1 MNTHL
6 LATRLT
12 RSMAAAALLG
22 AASTGAWAQP
32 AQESPVPGSFEALM
46 SVKDPGHYGPK
57 AAGDAPISPRSEGLP
72 GSFEAVM
79 SVKDPAHWGP
89 KAGVEHEG
97 CPTRS
102 TSPGS
107 YEAVMAV
114 KDPGRFAAEPCRR
127 QAGH

>member
-1 MNTHL
+1 
-6 LATRLT
+6 
-12 RSMAAAALLG
+12 
-22 AASTGAWAQP
+22 
-32 AQESPVPGSFEALM
+32 
-46 SVKDPGHYGPK
+46 
-57 AAGDAPISPRSEGLP
+57 
-72 GSFEAVM
+72 M

>member
-6 LATRLT
+6 LAAHII

-22 AASTGAWAQP
+22 ASAGAWAHP
-32 AQESPVPGSFEALM
+32 AQEPPAPGSFEAIM
-46 SVKDPGHYGPK
+46 SVKDPGNYGLK
-57 AAGDAPISPRSEGLP
+57 VAGDAPVSPRSAGLP

-97 CPTRS
+97 CPTQS
-102 TSPGS
+102 ASPGS

-114 KDPGRFAAEPCRR
+114 KDPGRFGPEPCRR
-127 QAGH
+127 